1 MNQTISNQFIIG
13 LPSAGK
19 TTFLAALWHVVESRE
34 IDSSLILDH
43 LDGDYNYLNDIRN
56 LWADSEELPRNKS
69 IIDEHIVSMLLKMP
83 ESGIITKVSFPD
95 LSGES
100 FQLQWTDR
108 QIEQNHFD
116 LIQEASG
123 CLLFIH
129 PQHVVQ
135 EILISE
141 AQPIIDKLDS
151 SIKESGK
158 NKDVEEKFH
167 SGIALSKETH
177 LDGKTEKSNDEKE
190 AEGKRS
196 QIEEEYDP
204 RKSPAQIKLVDL
216 LQVIIKLKKI
226 TPIKIAIIVSAW
238 DLIQE
243 EIKPEDWVKKRLPL
257 LYQFLYSNNY
267 HFICKYYGISAQ
279 GGQLD
284 NAKELRKHI
293 NPSERIKVILDEE
306 PESNDITIPVKWVME
321 NRSVDE

>member
-43 LDGDYNYLNDIRN
+43 LDGDYNYLSDIRN
-56 LWADSEELPRNKS
+56 LWSDSEEIPRNKS
-69 IIDEHIVSMLLKMP
+69 LIDEHIVSMRLKMP
-83 ESGIITKVSFPD
+83 ESGLITKVSFPD

-108 QIEQNHFD
+108 QIEQKHLD

-129 PQHVVQ
+129 PQNVVP
-135 EILISE
+135 EVLISE
-141 AQPIIDKLDS
+141 AQPIIDILDS

-158 NKDVEEKFH
+158 NKDVEENFH
-167 SGIALSKETH
+167 SGIASSKETH
-177 LDGKTEKSNDEKE
+177 LDSKSENSSAENE
-190 AEGKRS
+190 AEGKWS
-196 QIEEEYDP
+196 QQEEEYDP
-204 RKSPAQIKLVDL
+204 IKSPAQIKLVDL
-216 LQVIIKLKKI
+216 LQIIIKLKKI
-226 TPIKIAIIVSAW
+226 TPIKIAVIVSAW

-243 EIKPEDWVKKRLPL
+243 SIKPEDWVKKRLPL

-279 GGQLD
+279 GGQLG

-293 NPSERIKVILDEE
+293 SPSERIRVLLDEE
-306 PESNDITIPVKWVME
+306 PESNDITIPVRWVME
-321 NRSVDE
+321 N